1 MDLNK
6 LKNYTVL
13 TAGLTT
19 YEELEKVEEE
29 MNEFEEATLENSRE
43 EQIKEGLDVIT
54 AMYNYL
60 LMLGI
65 TEEHFQEHI
74 EKLNGYVASHKY
86 GGTDD
91 N

>member
-13 TAGLTT
+13 TAGATIHEQLD
-19 YEELEKVEEE
+19 KVEEE

-60 LMLGI
+60 FMLEI
-65 TEEHFQEHI
+65 TKEQFQEHI
-74 EKLNGYVASHKY
+74 EKLNGYISSHKY
-86 GGTDD
+86 GGRND